1 MSAPDLQTLYAVV
14 EATWPA
20 ASTSRLGP
28 WTIRDGKGGGKRAS
42 AATAE
47 APFTPNDI
55 AAAEEAM
62 RALDQTPL
70 FMIRQGETTL
80 DEALEARGYS
90 IIDPVALYACDIA
103 HLRRENAPPVSGFA
117 IWEPLAIMEELWRE
131 GGIGDARMAVM
142 ERVKGAKTGIL
153 ARTKDRAAGTA
164 FVAIHQNIAMIHAL
178 EVAHGLRRAGTASN
192 IMRIAAKWA
201 QDQGARQMAL
211 AVTDANAPANALY
224 LSLGM
229 SVVGSYHYRIAPK

>member
-1 MSAPDLQTLYAVV
+1 MSTPDLQTLYSVV
-14 EATWPA
+14 NATWPA

-28 WTIRDGKGGGKRAS
+28 WTIRDGKGGGKRTS

-47 APFTPNDI
+47 APFNPADI
-55 AAAEEAM
+55 APAEEAM

-70 FMIRQGETTL
+70 FMVREGETAL
-80 DEALEARGYS
+80 DEALAARGYS
-90 IIDPVALYACDIA
+90 IIDTTTLYACDIDV
-103 HLRRENAPPVSGFA
+103 LRQENAPPISGFV

-131 GGIGDARMAVM
+131 GGITDARMAVM
-142 ERVKGAKTGIL
+142 ERAKGPKTGIL
-153 ARTKDRAAGTA
+153 ARTKDRASGTA
-164 FVAIHQNIAMIHAL
+164 FIAIHQDIAMIHAL
-178 EVAHGLRRAGTASN
+178 EVAHGLRRSGTATN
-192 IMRIAAKWA
+192 IMRIGAKWA

-229 SVVGSYHYRIAPK
+229 SVIGSYHYRIAPK

>member
-20 ASTSRLGP
+20 ANTSRLGP

-42 AATAE
+42 AATLE
-47 APFTPNDI
+47 APFTPEDI
-55 AAAEEAM
+55 ASAEEAM

-70 FMIRQGETTL
+70 FMIREGETAL
-80 DEALEARGYS
+80 DEALATRGYTV
-90 IIDPVALYACDIA
+90 IDPVTLYLCDIA
-103 HLRRENAPPVSGFA
+103 TLRQENAPPVSGFA
-117 IWEPLAIMEELWRE
+117 IWEPLAIMEDLWRE
-131 GGIGDARMAVM
+131 GDIGNARQAVM
-142 ERVKGAKTGIL
+142 ERVKGAKTGVL
-153 ARTKDRAAGTA
+153 ARTKDRASGTA

-211 AVTDANAPANALY
+211 VVTDANAPANALY
-224 LSLGM
+224 VSLGM